1 MYSNERRFNMD
12 IDIIIPLYLVGIV
25 VVAIPLLY
33 VLADKYP
40 TLTDNMALAIFL
52 AYPIVVVI
60 LIIKVIFL
68 ALKGL
73 VDLTILLFKG
83 GA

>member
-1 MYSNERRFNMD
+1 MD
-12 IDIIIPLYLVGIV
+12 IDFIIALYLMGIV
-25 VVAIPLLY
+25 FVAIPLLY

-40 TLTDNMALAIFL
+40 TLTDNMTLAIFL
-52 AYPIVVVI
+52 AYPIIIV
-60 LIIKVIFL
+60 LLLIKVIFL

-83 GA
+83 GI